1 MAATDEY
8 KDFECDETEEEIVQ
22 ELAKLKI
29 YENET
34 TLDGMVDAAKKNLHE
49 TLARL
54 ASLKTS
60 LESEGKTRK

>member
-34 TLDGMVDAAKKNLHE
+34 TLDGMVDTAKKNLRE

-54 ASLKTS
+54 ASIKTS
-60 LESEGKTRK
+60 LETEGKT